1 MLVQV
6 LSLYNA
12 PTAAIKQRRREK
24 KLTFMPTVKE
34 LGDLYTLPQNIKQP
48 IYGHKVSTQQSN
60 NA

>member
-1 MLVQV
+1 MLVQA

-12 PTAAIKQRRREK
+12 PTAATKQRRREK
-24 KLTFMPTVKE
+24 KLISMPTIKE

-48 IYGHKVSTQQSN
+48 TCSHKVSTQQSN